1 MNETFRIG
9 QSFFPKQLIGTPDKK
24 KSVQNQG
31 YCFKDVLTQ
40 QIQPQQKELKFSAH
54 AIQRLDSRGIELA
67 PNQLQLLNQAVEK
80 AANKGSKDSMIV
92 MNDLA
97 FIVNV
102 PNRVVVTAVD
112 KDSMKEYVFTQIDSA
127 IIL

>member
-1 MNETFRIG
+1 MNESFRIG
-9 QSFFPKQLIGTPDKK
+9 QSYFPKHPIGTQEKK
-24 KSVQNQG
+24 NPIQNQG
-31 YCFKDVLTQ
+31 PSFKDVLTQ
-40 QIQPQQKELKFSAH
+40 QTQPQQQELKFSAH
-54 AIQRLDSRGIELA
+54 ALQRLDSRGIELA
-67 PNQLQLLNQAVEK
+67 SNEIQQLNQAVEI
-80 AANKGSKDSMIV
+80 AADKGSKDSMIL

-112 KDSMKEYVFTQIDSA
+112 KDSMKEHVFTQIDSA